1 MSVSKQ
7 DTSGAQHQPTDSS
20 SLLPP
25 PGIMALTNLEA
36 QKKGEYQRGVEGW
49 EAFRRDWIYTTR
61 ELKERMRRR

>member
-1 MSVSKQ
+1 MSESEKGM
-7 DTSGAQHQPTDSS
+7 SGAKHLRMDSS
-20 SLLPP
+20 CLVP
-25 PGIMALTNLEA
+25 PGIMFLTEQEA